1 MLRCR
6 LRLGQRLDTREGGQ
20 DPPRHAVPRRV
31 VHVSCDALAKL
42 TGRALYYSEGDAQVG
57 FAKHRTRHEP
67 GPNGKLIGG
76 RKSHHLDERP

>member
-1 MLRCR
+1 M
-6 LRLGQRLDTREGGQ
+6 
-20 DPPRHAVPRRV
+20 
-31 VHVSCDALAKL
+31 AKL